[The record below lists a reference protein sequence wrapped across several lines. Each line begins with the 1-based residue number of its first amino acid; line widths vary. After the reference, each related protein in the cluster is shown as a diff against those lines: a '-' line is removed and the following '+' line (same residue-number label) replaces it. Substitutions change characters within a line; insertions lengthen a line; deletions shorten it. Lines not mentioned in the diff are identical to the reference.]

1 MLEIA
6 ARVACQEIVPMHIT
20 SISTA
25 TSTPMDCLSSSQEL
39 HACMEYMIDLC
50 NQLIDGEG
58 SDHFL
63 LAGYGCGTDRDVTQH
78 AKRRCCSPSV
88 ATADTL
94 ATTSETEASKPVL
107 PLYARRAA
115 SGRAASISP
124 TAISI

>member
-6 ARVACQEIVPMHIT
+6 ARVACQEIVPMHIM
-20 SISTA
+20 SIT
-25 TSTPMDCLSSSQEL
+25 TPMDCLSSSQEL
-39 HACMEYMIDLC
+39 HACMEYMINLID
-50 NQLIDGEG
+50 QLIDGEG

-88 ATADTL
+88 AATDTPTA
-94 ATTSETEASKPVL
+94 APGKPVL

-124 TAISI
+124 TVISI